1 MKVNYPIKRE
11 LNIPSHSRYLSRARR
26 EVEVAAE
33 ECGGFGEAEIYQMKV
48 AVSEAVANAIE
59 HGSPLGEANQILLT
73 VQCDQDRLII
83 EIADQGVF
91 KARLPVTEGR
101 PSHRGRGI
109 FLMTALMDEV
119 KIIERQTGTVVSL
132 TKLKNQAEG
141 ETIH

>member
-11 LNIPSHSRYLSRARR
+11 LNIPSHSRNLAQARR
-26 EVEVAAE
+26 EVEVTAE
-33 ECGGFGEAEIYQMKV
+33 ECGGFSEAEIYQMKV

-59 HGSPLGEANQILLT
+59 HGSPLGEANQIFLT
-73 VQCDQDRLII
+73 VQCDRDKLVI

-132 TKLKNQAEG
+132 TKLRNRAKG
-141 ETIH
+141 EATG